1 MRHSSRAFHI
11 SGRATR
17 PLLSKS
23 SNLKS
28 QKPQRPPDFGG
39 LSLPR
44 PPLRCW
50 CVLLFVQSD
59 VARLYGHWMGLSHFH
74 LGAAPDAAPRATS
87 AQLQG
92 TLGSTARGRPDGR
105 TVGAVSAFVFSAK
118 LTSLSIIK
126 DSSPPRILSDTQPCA
141 VPPPCQHGRSIKK
154 RTIPHDESTRRSLA

>member
-44 PPLRCW
+44 PPFVVGACCCLCNQMSLGCTATGWACRTSTSALRLMLRREQRRPSYKGHWVPPQGVDQTAEQYGRCR
-50 CVLLFVQSD
+50 LLFFQ
-59 VARLYGHWMGLSHFH
+59 
-74 LGAAPDAAPRATS
+74 
-87 AQLQG
+87 
-92 TLGSTARGRPDGR
+92 
-105 TVGAVSAFVFSAK
+105 
-118 LTSLSIIK
+118 
-126 DSSPPRILSDTQPCA
+126 
-141 VPPPCQHGRSIKK
+141 
-154 RTIPHDESTRRSLA
+154 RSLLEALISFPLTNYRGNESFT